1 MPLPPPPGLD
11 QVFKDI
17 GRPEAVAVVAPRTP
31 PPFDWRLATDEERER
46 VHAFIRGPV
55 GNGISLA
62 FFGFF
67 VLMLRLE
74 DQGLKWLQFTCV
86 LSIFHITRKASFIFA
101 LGNVSLLMDWAR
113 WLREVGAKGPSLSSL
128 AALPVLYAVGYMNE
142 KSTATKIAISIISVL
157 VAGDDYSHK
166 VIPLFQILAS
176 LGYGD

>member
-1 MPLPPPPGLD
+1 MPLPPPPGLE

-17 GRPEAVAVVAPRTP
+17 GRLETVAVVAPRAP
-31 PPFDWRLATDEERER
+31 PPSNWRRPTDEERER
-46 VHAFIRGPV
+46 IHAFIRGPV

-74 DQGLKWLQFTCV
+74 DQDLKWLQFACV

-101 LGNVSLLMDWAR
+101 LANVSLLMDWAR
-113 WLREVGAKGPSLSSL
+113 WLREVGVKGPSLSSL
-128 AALPVLYAVGYMNE
+128 AVLPVLYAVGYMLE
-142 KSTATKIAISIISVL
+142 KSTATKITIYIISAL
-157 VAGDDYSHK
+157 VAGDHYSHK
-166 VIPLFQILAS
+166 VIPLFQILEN